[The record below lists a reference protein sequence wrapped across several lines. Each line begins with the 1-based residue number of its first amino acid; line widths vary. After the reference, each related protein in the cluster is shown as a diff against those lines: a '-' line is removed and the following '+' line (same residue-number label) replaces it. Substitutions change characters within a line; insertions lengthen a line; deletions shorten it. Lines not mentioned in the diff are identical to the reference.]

1 MAWLRRYLS
10 NDDLISVAGYVLLTA
25 LARIANP
32 GMQIAAASLLASGML
47 ALFWLVSR
55 SVRERNAE
63 RRPNV
68 RVLVWASVAAVSAV
82 VLLATR

>member
-10 NDDLISVAGYVLLTA
+10 KDDLISVAGYVLLTA
-25 LARIANP
+25 LARVANP

-47 ALFWLVSR
+47 ALFWLVSK

-63 RRPNV
+63 RRPNA
-68 RVLVWASVAAVSAV
+68 RVLFWAIVAAASGS
-82 VLLATR
+82 VLLLAR